1 MGLPAGKT
9 SVEKLAEKNGV
20 QFYRIKSDKFKTTRI
35 DLFFMDNLERDR
47 ASGNALLPSILKRGC
62 ASYPSV
68 TEFERKLEE
77 LYGAD
82 IDGGSLKKGETQLI
96 SFHMSHIS
104 DRYTLGNEKLFDE
117 CSQLLMCILE
127 KPLIEENGFKKSVFA
142 KERDNLIDYI
152 RSRVN
157 NKMRFSMTRCIE
169 EMCKGEPYAIS
180 EVGSEADAL
189 LLTPQNTLELYR
201 EMIQTYPAYVYISGE
216 VDDISIQNFIDN
228 FISMGRGNIKSLK
241 TSPVQKNVSE
251 VKRIDES
258 MDVNQGKLC
267 LGFRTQVDACSPDY
281 YPLVVYN
288 GILGGDTHSKLFQNV
303 REKASLAYY
312 AQSILEKYKG
322 LMIIL
327 SGIEAENR
335 GKAEEIILKQV
346 EEMKNG
352 NISKEEIEAT
362 KKALETGMKSM
373 QDSQGSIVDFFMSQ
387 HLTNCTEDFDSQ
399 AEKFKSV
406 SMDDVVRIA
415 QNVRLDTVYFL
426 KPNEKASGEGNE

>member
-9 SVEKLAEKNGV
+9 SVEKLADKNGV
-20 QFYRIKSDKFKTTRI
+20 QFFRIRSDKFKTTRM
-35 DLFFMDNLERDR
+35 DLFFMDNLERSR

-68 TEFERKLEE
+68 TELERKLEE

-82 IDGGSLKKGETQLI
+82 IDGGVLKKGETQLVA
-96 SFHMSHIS
+96 FHMSHIS
-104 DRYTLGNEKLFDE
+104 DRYTLGNDKLFNE
-117 CSQLLMCILE
+117 CSKLLMCILE
-127 KPLIEENGFKKSVFA
+127 KPMLEQDGFKNSVFS

-157 NKMRFSMTRCIE
+157 NKMRFSLTRCIE
-169 EMCKGEPYAIS
+169 EMCEGEPYAIA
-180 EVGSEADAL
+180 EDGSEADAL

-201 EMIQTYPAYVYISGE
+201 EMLQTYPAYVYISGE
-216 VDDISIQNFIDN
+216 VDDVSIQNFMDN
-228 FISMGRGNIKSLK
+228 FLAIGRGNIKSIK
-241 TSPVQKNVSE
+241 RSPVNKNVSQ
-251 VKRIDES
+251 VKRIEES

-312 AQSILEKYKG
+312 AQSVLEKYKG

-346 EEMKNG
+346 EEMKKG
-352 NISKEEIEAT
+352 NISKEEIEAS

-373 QDSQGSIVDFFMSQ
+373 QDSQGAIVDFFMSQ
-387 HLTNCTEDFDSQ
+387 HLTNCTEDFESQ
-399 AEKFKSV
+399 TEKFKSV
-406 SMDDVVRIA
+406 TIDDVVRVA
-415 QNVRLDTVYFL
+415 QNVQLDTTYFL
-426 KPNEKASGEGNE
+426 KPNDKISGEGNV